1 MPTLIL
7 KNADTPRGTLEAV
20 MEIIRDEAA
29 RFRQQAK
36 SAPNTNKR
44 NREEA
49 VVNALLTIHMRL
61 ADCDIMQGEP

>member
-7 KNADTPRGTLEAV
+7 KNAVTPRGTLEAV
-20 MEIIRDEAA
+20 LEIIRDEAD
-29 RFRQQAK
+29 RFRQQARA
-36 SAPNTNKR
+36 APNTNKR

>member
-7 KNADTPRGTLEAV
+7 KNAVTPRGTLEAV
-20 MEIIRDEAA
+20 LEVILDEAA

-36 SAPNTNKR
+36 AAPNTHRR